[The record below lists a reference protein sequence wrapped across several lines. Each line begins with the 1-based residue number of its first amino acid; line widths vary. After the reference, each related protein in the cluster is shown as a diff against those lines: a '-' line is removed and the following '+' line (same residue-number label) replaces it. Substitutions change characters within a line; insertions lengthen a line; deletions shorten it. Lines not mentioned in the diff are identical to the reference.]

1 MGLAVKLVEDDSL
14 RVTPDGY
21 EVQVRLPWYRSIP
34 LSCIEQVRIALD
46 GVWAEPE
53 ATSFGVNGATY
64 RLADLAAL
72 PDESWFII
80 DPATVHVSSPGHLTT
95 GEPHTVEV
103 ELAFRIP
110 YIQVGPG
117 TFLVRADRLST
128 TLIAR

>member
-53 ATSFGVNGATY
+53 STSFGINGETY
-64 RLADLAAL
+64 RLAELAGL
-72 PDESWFII
+72 PDEAWFII
-80 DPATVHVSSPGHLTT
+80 DPATVHVSSSGQVAA
-95 GEPHTVEV
+95 GEPHTVEL
-103 ELAFRIP
+103 ELAFRVP
-110 YIQVGPG
+110 SIQIGPG
-117 TFLVRADRLST
+117 KFLVRADRLST